1 MSETTDPSEPVTIP
15 PHAHVRFSSQHKDEE
30 VLLVVRRVLIT
41 QIPWVINSVIL
52 LLLTLFLNTF
62 LQDVLTINQLIV
74 LDLFSFFFIF
84 SYAWVNYL
92 LWYFTIGLV
101 TNQRIVDLDFYHLI
115 YKEFSATT
123 IRQVSDITTK
133 VGGFLGS
140 VLNFGDVFIKTE
152 GFEQNIEFE
161 DIAHPQ
167 DVVKLIN
174 TLMKQNRARGDEG

>member
-1 MSETTDPSEPVTIP
+1 MSETTDTSEPIIVP
-15 PHAHVRFSSQHKDEE
+15 PHTHVSFSSQHKDEE
-30 VLLVVRRVLIT
+30 VLLIVRRVLIT
-41 QIPWVINSVIL
+41 QIPWIINSVL
-52 LLLTLFLNTF
+52 FLLLTLFLNFF
-62 LQDVLTINQLIV
+62 LQNFLTINQFIV
-74 LDLFSFFFIF
+74 LNLFSLFFIF

-92 LWYFTIGLV
+92 LWYFTVGIV
-101 TNQRIVDLDFYHLI
+101 TNERIIDLDFYHLI

-133 VGGFLGS
+133 VGGFFGS
-140 VLNFGDVFIKTE
+140 VFNFGDVFIKTE

-174 TLMKQNRARGDEG
+174 TLMKKTRRGGGEG